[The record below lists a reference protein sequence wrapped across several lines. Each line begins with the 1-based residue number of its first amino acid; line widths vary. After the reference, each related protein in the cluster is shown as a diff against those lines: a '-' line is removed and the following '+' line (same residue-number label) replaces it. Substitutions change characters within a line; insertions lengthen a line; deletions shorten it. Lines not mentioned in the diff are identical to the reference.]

1 MNVYELNKMAYKD
14 VPAMEQGAIFE
25 VISDYVADNPS
36 QYYMML
42 NHDIHY
48 FTLFN
53 LIHEDLRA
61 AASEIT
67 DIAIE
72 LGKVVDVVNNDDHSM
87 LEIWIRQDDEV
98 RMYGLF
104 DYQKG
109 VVEV

>member
-25 VISDYVADNPS
+25 IIGYYVSDNPS
-36 QYYMML
+36 KYYMML

-53 LIHEDLRA
+53 LVHQDLRA
-61 AASEIT
+61 AANEIT

-72 LGKVVDVVNNDDHSM
+72 LGEVVDVVNNDDHSM
-87 LEIWIRQDDEV
+87 LEIWIRQDNEIL
-98 RMYGLF
+98 MFGLF
-104 DYQKG
+104 NYERG
-109 VVEV
+109 VVEI